1 MNGIKSW
8 GIVPLSL
15 LVFATPSR
23 AIASDRVLRRELT
36 IAASVQD
43 VWKAWT
49 TDEGIATFFAPKGHV
64 DLRVD
69 GTYDVWFNP
78 TGKPGERGAEGM
90 RILGVEPMK
99 RFAFTWNA
107 PPTIPTIR
115 GQRTVVVLEFEPQG
129 DKQTKL
135 RFTELG
141 WGDGADW
148 DKAYEYFDH
157 AWGAVVLPRLV
168 HRFAHGPIDWNA
180 PPKPVADAPTLKL
193 ELAANG
199 S

>member
-1 MNGIKSW
+1 MNRNRKWSAL
-8 GIVPLSL
+8 PLGLIL
-15 LVFATPSR
+15 LTSPAL
-23 AIASDRVLRRELT
+23 ASDRVLRTELT
-36 IAASVQD
+36 IAAPVAD

-78 TGKPGERGAEGM
+78 AGKPGERGAEGM
-90 RILGVEPMK
+90 RIVGVEPMR

-107 PPTIPTIR
+107 PPTIPAIR
-115 GQRTVVVLEFEPQG
+115 GQRTVVVLEFEPAG
-129 DKQTKL
+129 EKQTKL
-135 RFTELG
+135 RFSEIG
-141 WGDGADW
+141 WGNGSEW
-148 DKAYEYFDH
+148 DRAYEYFDH
-157 AWGAVVLPRLV
+157 AWGSVVLPRLV

-180 PPKPVADAPTLKL
+180 PPPPLVDAPTLKL
-193 ELAANG
+193 DLAALG